1 MHWVA
6 KELTC
11 ADQDRAYDEECDRPL
26 VKESKSKVVDAD
38 LTHAQKDF
46 GRSLGDAD
54 RGRHG
59 SSTRTRFTEGL
70 KSYSPTHCSEPFVGD
85 SLLSLSE

>member
-1 MHWVA
+1 MLSSPEQFSSFLTVLCPHRFTLHWVA

-59 SSTRTRFTEGL
+59 SSTH
-70 KSYSPTHCSEPFVGD
+70 KVH
-85 SLLSLSE
+85 